1 MQGWLEGYVTCAVTQ
16 ALLSKGA
23 QALKAS
29 VLSLML
35 YYHYIEILNQV
46 YL

>member
-1 MQGWLEGYVTCAVTQ
+1 MQGWLDGCVTCVVTQ

-35 YYHYIEILNQV
+35 YYHYIEILN
-46 YL
+46 